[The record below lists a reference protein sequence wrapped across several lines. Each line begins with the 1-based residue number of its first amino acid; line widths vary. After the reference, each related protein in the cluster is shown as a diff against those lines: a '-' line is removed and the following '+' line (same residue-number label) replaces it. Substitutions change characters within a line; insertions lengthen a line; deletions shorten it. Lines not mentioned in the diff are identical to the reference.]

1 MKPDEIKVLRQYRME
16 QAQSALEDA
25 EFLISHNRSGLS
37 VVNRA
42 YYAMFYAVLALLQDT
57 SPLPSKHTGIIG
69 LFDVMYIRTGLF
81 DKQRSKDL
89 HRAFDLRQASDYKTI
104 EPITPEQA
112 QEITD
117 TARVLVEAI
126 ITFLAAND
134 NV

>member
-1 MKPDEIKVLRQYRME
+1 MNLQHYANTVWSRLKQHWKMLSFSFCI
-16 QAQSALEDA
+16 SA
-25 EFLISHNRSGLS
+25 LS

-69 LFDVMYIRTGLF
+69 LFDVMYIRTSIF

-104 EPITPEQA
+104 APITNEQA
-112 QEITD
+112 EEITAS
-117 TARVLVEAI
+117 ARVLLETVVQ
-126 ITFLAAND
+126 FLAKQ
-134 NV
+134 

>member
-1 MKPDEIKVLRQYRME
+1 MKPDEITTLRQYRLE
-16 QAQSALEDA
+16 QAKAALEDA
-25 EFLISHNRSGLS
+25 EFLLLHQRSALS

-69 LFDVMYIRTGLF
+69 LFDVMYIRTSIF

-104 EPITPEQA
+104 APITNEQA
-112 QEITD
+112 EEITAS
-117 TARVLVEAI
+117 ARVLLETVVQ
-126 ITFLAAND
+126 FLAKQ
-134 NV
+134 